1 MTVEKKVFVS
11 PQDITAVKFAC
22 AKCHS
27 AVILPIEK
35 IPDGDIGI
43 LIART
48 CPHCRTV
55 SGFNAGMKSLE
66 NLIAFNLLLAQLVE
80 SLQGGNLELSFEV
93 DCPEEFA

>member
-1 MTVEKKVFVS
+1 
-11 PQDITAVKFAC
+11 
-22 AKCHS
+22 
-27 AVILPIEK
+27 VILPIEK
-35 IPDGDIGI
+35 IADGDIGI

-80 SLQGGNLELSFEV
+80 SLKGGNLELSFEV
-93 DCPEEFA
+93 GFPDDFA